1 MNCLYY
7 KELIIAHNNKIQ
19 RKNCYRIHLFSCL
32 SQYQKCKF
40 FPSFHVFLPQ
50 HISFVLRLPPVL
62 ATRWLQQLSVSYT
75 HNNTQKQNKELLLPL
90 VFLHI
95 SGRKKKKIP
104 EPPQLTSPH
113 ISLAKLCHVPRPDQS
128 LAIGNGTTDVYL
140 DKNSANYSPK
150 VSPPSVFECPVS

>member
-1 MNCLYY
+1 MHIIIKYRGKTVTGFIYLAACHNIRNANSSPLSMFSFLSTSALSSGCLLSWPQDGCSNSPY
-7 KELIIAHNNKIQ
+7 LIPTTIPRN
-19 RKNCYRIHLFSCL
+19 RTKNYSFPL
-32 SQYQKCKF
+32 SF
-40 FPSFHVFLPQ
+40 FILMG
-50 HISFVLRLPPVL
+50 
-62 ATRWLQQLSVSYT
+62 
-75 HNNTQKQNKELLLPL
+75 E
-90 VFLHI
+90 
-95 SGRKKKKIP
+95 KKKIP